1 MLKTVSS
8 IVNAIGALNFK
19 GTWDANANSP
29 ALASSVGTKGDYYVV
44 GTAGST
50 NLNGISNWGVG
61 DLATFNGSVWQR
73 VEGGA
78 DLNGVNLSVSGTST
92 LSGLTASTA
101 LALNASKEIVSVTNT
116 GTGDN
121 VLATSPTLV
130 TPALGAA
137 TATSI
142 NKVALTAPA
151 TASTLTIADG
161 KTLTA
166 NNSLTLS
173 GTDAT
178 TMTFPTT
185 SATIARTD
193 SGQTFSG
200 AQIFSFTG
208 GANAPVLNRVD
219 GAGVLKFNQSNGT
232 AGLEIGTNGSG
243 GFSVYTALSGA
254 TLLGLDITAA
264 GVARMSFYGAGSATF
279 SATGVISSVSD
290 ERWKRKDGVPTNP
303 VEMLKGLQPGY
314 WYYNDEKSETFGTE
328 RQLGFYAQNVNAAIG
343 PEAAPEPEE
352 GKSWGYYDRSVLAVT
367 VMALQDALKRIETL
381 EEQLKGV

>member
-1 MLKTVSS
+1 MLKAVSS
-8 IVNAIGALNFK
+8 ITNAIGALNFK

-44 GTAGST
+44 GTAGAT

-101 LALNASKEIVSVTNT
+101 LALNASKEVVSVTNT
-116 GTGDN
+116 GTGNN
-121 VLATSPTLV
+121 VLATSPTLT
-130 TPALGAA
+130 TPVLGVA

-151 TASTLTIADG
+151 TGSTLTIADG

-166 NNSLTLS
+166 NHSLTLA

-193 SGQTFSG
+193 AANSFTGDQTLSTGNLQFSG
-200 AQIFSFTG
+200 AAKGIRGSSSFSVALGNGASGTILDLSTALPSGASGLVTVAGNSAGKATILCQRDQGGYYSVTELGTQPRGTYITSIGLSGTNLQITNSTG
-208 GANAPVLNRVD
+208 G
-219 GAGVLKFNQSNGT
+219 
-232 AGLEIGTNGSG
+232 
-243 GFSVYTALSGA
+243 
-254 TLLGLDITAA
+254 
-264 GVARMSFYGAGSATF
+264 
-279 SATGVISSVSD
+279 
-290 ERWKRKDGVPTNP
+290 
-303 VEMLKGLQPGY
+303 
-314 WYYNDEKSETFGTE
+314 SETF
-328 RQLGFYAQNVNAAIG
+328 IG
-343 PEAAPEPEE
+343 
-352 GKSWGYYDRSVLAVT
+352 
-367 VMALQDALKRIETL
+367 RI
-381 EEQLKGV
+381 VVFI